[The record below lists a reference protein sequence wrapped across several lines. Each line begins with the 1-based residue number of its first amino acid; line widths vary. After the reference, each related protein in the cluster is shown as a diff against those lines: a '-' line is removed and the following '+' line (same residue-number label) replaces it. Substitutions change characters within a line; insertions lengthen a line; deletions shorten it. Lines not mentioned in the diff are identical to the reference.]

1 MNFLKSSFIMGLVFV
16 FGPTTAQTIKS
27 PTIPEKG
34 VGYNIVS
41 MNDTLSFN
49 RTGDW
54 DFSNQSGLQAA
65 STIHIAP
72 IATNPSSDDYP
83 YATHVKYEDDG
94 EFMLGYE
101 DDGFSFHGEKT
112 ILTSIYNEP
121 LMVMPY
127 PFKKG
132 DKHEERKNE
141 NPFTVTNGPPG
152 LIRDDRAI
160 TEAIASGKIIMPD
173 GSTFENAVLVHARRT
188 WSDRQIG
195 SSACITDMDAYQW
208 WADGY
213 AIPVVESRIMT
224 QTGPCPP
231 GFQNVLVTKFINGLP
246 LNITSKKR
254 SALRV
259 YPNPS
264 SQSLNLTLPEGLL
277 ECGYSIHDINGK
289 QIKSGCI
296 TMDTNRINISNLSEG
311 IYWLR
316 LSAESHNPIM
326 FIKNN

>member
-1 MNFLKSSFIMGLVFV
+1 MKKYYSIFILFFTSGIYTNLAYTQSISK
-16 FGPTTAQTIKS
+16 PN
-27 PTIPEKG
+27 IPEKG
-34 VGYNIVS
+34 VGYNIVL

-54 DFSNQSGLQAA
+54 DFSNQSGLQAG

-121 LMVMPY
+121 LIVMPY

-208 WADGY
+208 WVDDY
-213 AIPVVESRIMT
+213 AIPVAESRIMT
-224 QTGPCPP
+224 QNGPCPP
-231 GFQNVLVTKFINGLP
+231 GFQNVLVTKFVTGQPLKIN
-246 LNITSKKR
+246 NQRISTTQI
-254 SALRV
+254 
-259 YPNPS
+259 YPNPANNIVYLS
-264 SQSLNLTLPEGLL
+264 DKTELVLVYDNKGSLVLKCSETDR
-277 ECGYSIHDINGK
+277 IDISKIENGFYTVK
-289 QIKSGCI
+289 L
-296 TMDTNRINISNLSEG
+296 SNGMYQCTQKLFK
-311 IYWLR
+311 Y
-316 LSAESHNPIM
+316 
-326 FIKNN
+326 